1 MSRKFL
7 LFAALL
13 ALFLVVLVG
22 GSLSGVAYAYR
33 DTFYPG
39 VKVAGID
46 LSGKTEAEGK
56 ALVSERV
63 KQYVE
68 HPIKIVIPD
77 ISKPLADSPN
87 QYEMEE
93 LSTTAGSLGL
103 KFAGD
108 EAVASAWSLGH
119 GRNLIQW
126 VQGVVPALFE
136 GSKRSVAYSV
146 DSNAINTYVNATVV
160 PKIGAPVPAK
170 IVINGTEVGVEQSKP
185 GFEVDQD
192 QLRKML
198 AKALDS
204 AADKDPSYL
213 QAPVTITESSVTK
226 KSLQPVADK
235 WNSLGDVKISLTMDG
250 STITPKRADLL
261 KWFSAVQNEQGEV
274 SLVADKDAIGQYL
287 AKQSTIDSSKSLA
300 TVNEKVAALL
310 AKEKPVSLA
319 IAVTAKPPKETSATG
334 FTLGKF
340 EGKYVEVNLSNQKL
354 FLINGNT
361 LEKAYTVS
369 TGAWATPTP
378 LGTFTINGK
387 IKRAWSGTY
396 KLWMPYWQN
405 FLNGEYGL
413 HELPEWPNGY
423 KEGQSHLGTPVSHG
437 CIRLG
442 VGAAKEVYDWTEN
455 GTPVYIHR

>member
-287 AKQSTIDSSKSLA
+287 AK
-300 TVNEKVAALL
+300 
-310 AKEKPVSLA
+310 
-319 IAVTAKPPKETSATG
+319 
-334 FTLGKF
+334 
-340 EGKYVEVNLSNQKL
+340 
-354 FLINGNT
+354 
-361 LEKAYTVS
+361 
-369 TGAWATPTP
+369 
-378 LGTFTINGK
+378 
-387 IKRAWSGTY
+387 
-396 KLWMPYWQN
+396 
-405 FLNGEYGL
+405 
-413 HELPEWPNGY
+413 
-423 KEGQSHLGTPVSHG
+423 
-437 CIRLG
+437 
-442 VGAAKEVYDWTEN
+442 
-455 GTPVYIHR
+455 